1 MARLIISSPDGKNG
15 NLQLTKPLITIGRG
29 NANDLVLNDSSI
41 SRFHAVIKL
50 RDSAISI
57 ADRGSTNGVILNE
70 QKISQESELK
80 NGDVATIGRYTLRL
94 EQVDEKELQV
104 RRGQWPSTLNQIIQG
119 RPEHAP
125 LGRSPEPSPSSSE
138 LTDLASR
145 VKKLERENYLLTVL
159 YEAGKAL
166 NSKLAVEHIC
176 EQVVSL
182 ACLIEGVER
191 GFVMLFDATGEVV
204 RQSEVRYRDPGS
216 AANRPL
222 TASRAKAARA
232 GSPDRVPIPSAKNAE
247 RMGAPQTT
255 QAASPGAGDPG
266 PQIILSKSVL
276 DLIRKEKQ
284 PILIEDV
291 RDDERFS
298 GSESLKIS
306 GLRSA
311 MCAPLLGKERLFGI
325 LYVDNLEKASAFT
338 QEELNVFALVAA
350 QAGAAID
357 NAAAHEKIAEQS
369 LQRSALERFL
379 SPEVAEM
386 VVANPDIRLGGVNQE
401 VTVMFAD
408 IRGFTPMSENLEPE
422 RVVEILNE
430 YFTRVTDV
438 IFDNGG
444 TLDKYIGDA
453 VMAVFGAPISKGN
466 DAKNAV
472 NSAIQIQRLLIELN
486 RDAAARNW
494 PELRVGI
501 GINTG
506 TAVAGNI
513 GSPKRLDYTV
523 VGDTVN
529 TAQRLMANAE
539 ACQILISESTAA
551 MLGASFDVER
561 LPELKVKGRSEAV
574 PVFSVRWAEAA
585 VVAPTVTR
593 KRRPARGASP
603 SRSRKAST

>member
-15 NLQLTKPLITIGRG
+15 ILELNKPVITVGRG
-29 NANDLVLNDSSI
+29 NANDLVLNDASV

-50 RDSAISI
+50 RDNSI
-57 ADRGSTNGVILNE
+57 FVADRGSTNGIVLNDA
-70 QKISQESELK
+70 KISKETELN
-80 NGDVATIGRYTLRL
+80 NGDVALVGRYRLRL
-94 EQVDEKELQV
+94 ENVDEKGIQV
-104 RRGQWPSTLNQIIQG
+104 RRGEWPSTLNNIMRDRADQTAL
-119 RPEHAP
+119 P
-125 LGRSPEPSPSSSE
+125 RSSPPSSSE
-138 LTDLASR
+138 LTDLAGR

-166 NSKLAVEHIC
+166 SSKLALEHIC
-176 EQVVSL
+176 EQVISL

-191 GFVMLFDATGEVV
+191 GFVMLFDERGEVV
-204 RQSEVRYRDPGS
+204 RQSEVRYRDPAS
-216 AANRPL
+216 AE
-222 TASRAKAARA
+222 SR
-232 GSPDRVPIPSAKNAE
+232 
-247 RMGAPQTT
+247 
-255 QAASPGAGDPG
+255 

-276 DLIRKEKQ
+276 ELIRKERQ
-284 PILIEDV
+284 PILIDDV
-291 RDDERFS
+291 SADERFS

-311 MCAPLLGKERLFGI
+311 MCAPLVGKDQLFGV

-338 QEELNVFALVAA
+338 QDELNVFALVAA
-350 QAGAAID
+350 QAGAAVD
-357 NAAAHEKIAEQS
+357 NAVAHEKIAQQS

-379 SPEVAEM
+379 SPEVVEM

-408 IRGFTPMSENLEPE
+408 IRGFTTMSEAMEPG

-466 DAKNAV
+466 DAAAAV

-486 RDAAARNW
+486 RDAAAREW

-506 TAVAGNI
+506 NAIAGNI
-513 GSPKRLDYTV
+513 GSPRRLDYTV
-523 VGDTVN
+523 VGDAVN
-529 TAQRLMANAE
+529 TAQRLMTNA
-539 ACQILISESTAA
+539 AGGQILISESTAKK
-551 MLGASFDVER
+551 LSKTFDLER

-574 PVFSVRWAEAA
+574 PVFRVNWIEESAET
-585 VVAPTVTR
+585 VVLPKKKRSTR
-593 KRRPARGASP
+593 SASK
-603 SRSRKAST
+603 SRKVST

>member
-15 NLQLTKPLITIGRG
+15 ILELNKPVITVGRG
-29 NANDLVLNDSSI
+29 NANDLVLNDPSV

-50 RDSAISI
+50 RDNSIFI
-57 ADRGSTNGVILNE
+57 ADRGSTNGLVLNDK
-70 QKISQESELK
+70 KISKETELK
-80 NGDVATIGRYTLRL
+80 NGDVALVGLYKLLL
-94 EQVDEKELQV
+94 ENVGEEGIQV
-104 RRGQWPSTLNQIIQG
+104 RRGEWPSTLNNIMHG
-119 RPEHAP
+119 RDEHAVLP
-125 LGRSPEPSPSSSE
+125 RSGAVSRSD
-138 LTDLASR
+138 LTDLSSR
-145 VKKLERENYLLTVL
+145 VKKLERENYLLMVL

-166 NSKLAVEHIC
+166 NSKLALEHIC

-191 GFVMLFDATGEVV
+191 GFVMLFDEHGEVV
-204 RQSEVRYRDPGS
+204 RQSEVRYRDPSSSGS
-216 AANRPL
+216 R
-222 TASRAKAARA
+222 
-232 GSPDRVPIPSAKNAE
+232 
-247 RMGAPQTT
+247 
-255 QAASPGAGDPG
+255 

-276 DLIRKEKQ
+276 EMVRKEKQ
-284 PILIEDV
+284 PILIDDV
-291 RDDERFS
+291 SEDERFS

-311 MCAPLLGKERLFGI
+311 MCAPLVGKEQLFGV

-338 QEELNVFALVAA
+338 QDELNVFALVAA
-350 QAGAAID
+350 QAGAAVD
-357 NAAAHEKIAEQS
+357 NAMAHEKIAQQS

-379 SPEVAEM
+379 SPEVVEM

-408 IRGFTPMSENLEPE
+408 IRGFTTMSETMEPG

-444 TLDKYIGDA
+444 TLDKYMGDA

-466 DAKNAV
+466 DAANAV

-501 GINTG
+501 GVNTG
-506 TAVAGNI
+506 NAIAGNI
-513 GSPKRLDYTV
+513 GSPRRLDYTV
-523 VGDTVN
+523 VGDAVN
-529 TAQRLMANAE
+529 TAQRLMTNAE
-539 ACQILISESTAA
+539 GGQVLISESTAKK
-551 MLGASFDVER
+551 LGKNFDLER
-561 LPELKVKGRSEAV
+561 LPELKVKGRNEAV
-574 PVFSVRWAEAA
+574 PVFRVEWAEKSAA
-585 VVAPTVTR
+585 TVALPK
-593 KRRPARGASP
+593 KRRPTRGAMQ
-603 SRSRKAST
+603 SRKTST

>member
-15 NLQLTKPLITIGRG
+15 ILELNKPVITVGRG
-29 NANDLVLNDSSI
+29 NANDLVLNDSSV

-50 RDSAISI
+50 RDNSI
-57 ADRGSTNGVILNE
+57 FVADRGSTNGIVLND
-70 QKISQESELK
+70 QKINKETELK
-80 NGDVATIGRYTLRL
+80 DGDVALVGLYQLRL
-94 EQVDEKELQV
+94 ENVDEKGIQV
-104 RRGQWPSTLNQIIQG
+104 RRGEWPSTLNNLMRD
-119 RPEHAP
+119 RPEQTALP
-125 LGRSPEPSPSSSE
+125 RSSDTPSSQF
-138 LTDLASR
+138 TDLAGR

-166 NSKLAVEHIC
+166 NAKLALEDIC
-176 EQVVSL
+176 EQVISL

-191 GFVMLFDATGEVV
+191 GFVMLFDERGQVM
-204 RQSEVRYRDPGS
+204 RQSEVRYRNPES
-216 AANRPL
+216 AE
-222 TASRAKAARA
+222 TK
-232 GSPDRVPIPSAKNAE
+232 
-247 RMGAPQTT
+247 
-255 QAASPGAGDPG
+255 
-266 PQIILSKSVL
+266 PQIILSKSVVE
-276 DLIRKEKQ
+276 LIRKERQ

-291 RDDERFS
+291 NADERFS

-311 MCAPLLGKERLFGI
+311 MCAPLVGKDRLFGI

-357 NAAAHEKIAEQS
+357 NAVAHEKIAQQS
-369 LQRSALERFL
+369 VQRSALERFL
-379 SPEVAEM
+379 S
-386 VVANPDIRLGGVNQE
+386 IRLGGVNQE

-408 IRGFTPMSENLEPE
+408 IRGFTTMSEAMEPG

-466 DAKNAV
+466 DAAAAV

-486 RDAAARNW
+486 RDAGARDW

-506 TAVAGNI
+506 HAIAGNI
-513 GSPKRLDYTV
+513 GSPRRLDYTV
-523 VGDTVN
+523 VGDAVN
-529 TAQRLMANAE
+529 TAQRLMTNA
-539 ACQILISESTAA
+539 AGGQILISESTAKK
-551 MLGASFDVER
+551 LGKTGKTIDLER

-574 PVFSVRWAEAA
+574 PVFRVNWVEDTAET
-585 VVAPTVTR
+585 VVLA
-593 KRRPARGASP
+593 KKKRPARSA
-603 SRSRKAST
+603 SRSRKVST

>member
-15 NLQLTKPLITIGRG
+15 ILELNKPVITVGRG
-29 NANDLVLNDSSI
+29 NANDLVLNDSSV

-50 RDSAISI
+50 RDSSI
-57 ADRGSTNGVILNE
+57 FVADRGSTNGIVLNDR
-70 QKISQESELK
+70 KISQETELK
-80 NGDVATIGRYTLRL
+80 DGDIALLGQYRLRL
-94 EQVDEKELQV
+94 ENVDEKGIQV
-104 RRGQWPSTLNQIIQG
+104 RRGEWPSTLNDIMRG
-119 RPEHAP
+119 RTEQSALP
-125 LGRSPEPSPSSSE
+125 RSSDIPSSSQF
-138 LTDLASR
+138 TDLASR

-166 NSKLAVEHIC
+166 NSKLALEHIC

-191 GFVMLFDATGEVV
+191 GFVMLFDEQGEVV
-204 RQSEVRYRDPGS
+204 RQSEVRYRDPTSSGS
-216 AANRPL
+216 RPS
-222 TASRAKAARA
+222 TPTQAKAAR
-232 GSPDRVPIPSAKNAE
+232 S
-247 RMGAPQTT
+247 
-255 QAASPGAGDPG
+255 GDPG
-266 PQIILSKSVL
+266 PQIILSTRVL
-276 DLIRKEKQ
+276 ELVRKERQ

-291 RDDERFS
+291 SADERFS
-298 GSESLKIS
+298 GSESLRIS

-311 MCAPLLGKERLFGI
+311 MCAPLVGKDRLFGI
-325 LYVDNLEKASAFT
+325 LYVDNLERPLAFT

-357 NAAAHEKIAEQS
+357 NAVAHEKIAQQS

-379 SPEVAEM
+379 APEVVEM

-408 IRGFTPMSENLEPE
+408 IRGFTAMSEEMEPA

-466 DAKNAV
+466 DAANAV

-486 RDAAARNW
+486 RDAAARKW

-506 TAVAGNI
+506 NAIAGNI
-513 GSPKRLDYTV
+513 GSPRRLDYTV
-523 VGDTVN
+523 VGDAVN
-529 TAQRLMANAE
+529 TAQRLMTNAVGG
-539 ACQILISESTAA
+539 QILIAESTAGK
-551 MLGASFDVER
+551 LGRNFDLAR

-574 PVFSVRWAEAA
+574 PVFSVGWAEKSDAT
-585 VVAPTVTR
+585 VALPK
-593 KRRPARGASP
+593 KRRPARGA
-603 SRSRKAST
+603 RQSRKSST

>member
-1 MARLIISSPDGKNG
+1 MARLIISAPDGKNG
-15 NLQLTKPLITIGRG
+15 ILELNKPVITMGRG
-29 NANDLVLNDSSI
+29 NANDLVLNDPSV

-50 RDSAISI
+50 RNNSIFI
-57 ADRGSTNGVILNE
+57 ADRGSTNGLLLNDK
-70 QKISQESELK
+70 KITKETELK
-80 NGDVATIGRYTLRL
+80 DGDVALVGLYKLLL
-94 EQVDEKELQV
+94 ENAGEEGIQV
-104 RRGQWPSTLNQIIQG
+104 RRGEWPSTLNHIMHGHDEQAG
-119 RPEHAP
+119 
-125 LGRSPEPSPSSSE
+125 LSRSGPMPQSD
-138 LTDLASR
+138 LTDLSSR

-166 NSKLAVEHIC
+166 NSKLALEDIC

-191 GFVMLFDATGEVV
+191 GFVMLFDERGEVM
-204 RQSEVRYRDPGS
+204 RQSEVRYRDP
-216 AANRPL
+216 AN
-222 TASRAKAARA
+222 SGNK
-232 GSPDRVPIPSAKNAE
+232 
-247 RMGAPQTT
+247 
-255 QAASPGAGDPG
+255 
-266 PQIILSKSVL
+266 PQIILSQSVL
-276 DLIRKEKQ
+276 EMIRKEKQ
-284 PILIEDV
+284 PILIENV
-291 RDDERFS
+291 TEDERFA
-298 GSESLKIS
+298 GSESLRIS

-311 MCAPLLGKERLFGI
+311 MCAPLVGKERLFGI
-325 LYVDNLEKASAFT
+325 LYVDNLERASAFT

-357 NAAAHEKIAEQS
+357 NAAAHEKIAQQA

-379 SPEVAEM
+379 SPEVVEM

-408 IRGFTPMSENLEPE
+408 IRGFTAMSEKMEPSH
-422 RVVEILNE
+422 VVEILNE

-466 DAKNAV
+466 DAASAV

-506 TAVAGNI
+506 NAIAGNI
-513 GSPKRLDYTV
+513 GSPRRLDYTV
-523 VGDTVN
+523 VGDAVN
-529 TAQRLMANAE
+529 TAQRLMTNA
-539 ACQILISESTAA
+539 AGGQVLISESTANK
-551 MLGASFDVER
+551 LGKSFDLER
-561 LPELKVKGRSEAV
+561 LPELKVKGRNEAV
-574 PVFSVRWAEAA
+574 PVFRVGWEEKSGATVVLAKKKRSVKSAL
-585 VVAPTVTR
+585 
-593 KRRPARGASP
+593 KSK
-603 SRSRKAST
+603 KATN

>member
-15 NLQLTKPLITIGRG
+15 ILELNKPVITVGRG
-29 NANDLVLNDSSI
+29 NANDLVLNDSSV

-50 RDSAISI
+50 RDNSI
-57 ADRGSTNGVILNE
+57 FVADRGSTNGIVLNDV
-70 QKISQESELK
+70 KINKETELK
-80 NGDVATIGRYTLRL
+80 DGDVVLVGLYRLRL
-94 EQVDEKELQV
+94 ENVDEKGIQV
-104 RRGQWPSTLNQIIQG
+104 RRGEWPSTLNNIMRDRAQTALP
-119 RPEHAP
+119 RT
-125 LGRSPEPSPSSSE
+125 SDTPSGG
-138 LTDLASR
+138 LTDLATR

-166 NSKLAVEHIC
+166 NAKLELEDIC
-176 EQVVSL
+176 EQVISL

-191 GFVMLFDATGEVV
+191 GFVMLFDERGEVV
-204 RQSEVRYRDPGS
+204 RRSEVRYRDPQS
-216 AANRPL
+216 SEKR
-222 TASRAKAARA
+222 
-232 GSPDRVPIPSAKNAE
+232 
-247 RMGAPQTT
+247 
-255 QAASPGAGDPG
+255 
-266 PQIILSKSVL
+266 PQIILSQSVL
-276 DLIRKEKQ
+276 ELIRKERQ

-291 RDDERFS
+291 SADERFS

-311 MCAPLLGKERLFGI
+311 MCAPLVGKEQLFGV
-325 LYVDNLEKASAFT
+325 LYVDNLERPAAFT
-338 QEELNVFALVAA
+338 QDELNVFALVAA
-350 QAGAAID
+350 QAGAAVD
-357 NAAAHEKIAEQS
+357 NAMAHEKIAQQS

-379 SPEVAEM
+379 SPEVVEM

-401 VTVMFAD
+401 VTVLFAD
-408 IRGFTPMSENLEPE
+408 IRGFTTMSEEMEPG

-466 DAKNAV
+466 DAAAAV
-472 NSAIQIQRLLIELN
+472 NSAIQIQRLLVELN
-486 RDAAARNW
+486 RDAAAREW

-506 TAVAGNI
+506 NAIAGNI
-513 GSPKRLDYTV
+513 GSPRRLDYTV

-529 TAQRLMANAE
+529 TAQRLMTNA
-539 ACQILISESTAA
+539 AGGQILISESTARKI
-551 MLGASFDVER
+551 GKTFDLER

-574 PVFSVRWAEAA
+574 PVFRVNWVEESDAT
-585 VVAPTVTR
+585 VALPK
-593 KRRPARGASP
+593 KRRLSRGAAKP
-603 SRSRKAST
+603 RKVST

>member
-15 NLQLTKPLITIGRG
+15 ILELNKPLITVGRG
-29 NANDLVLNDSSI
+29 NANDLVLNDASV

-50 RDSAISI
+50 RDNSI
-57 ADRGSTNGVILNE
+57 YVADRGSTNGIVLNDE
-70 QKISQESELK
+70 KISKETELK
-80 NGDVATIGRYTLRL
+80 DGDVALVGLYRLRL
-94 EQVDEKELQV
+94 ENVDDKGLQV
-104 RRGQWPSTLNQIIQG
+104 RRGEWPSTLNNIMRD
-119 RPEHAP
+119 RPQQAALP
-125 LGRSPEPSPSSSE
+125 RSSDTHSNE
-138 LTDLASR
+138 LTDLAGR

-166 NSKLAVEHIC
+166 NSKLALEHIC
-176 EQVVSL
+176 EQVISL

-191 GFVMLFDATGEVV
+191 GFVMLFDERGEVA
-204 RQSEVRYRDPGS
+204 RQTEVRYRDPAS
-216 AANRPL
+216 AE
-222 TASRAKAARA
+222 SR
-232 GSPDRVPIPSAKNAE
+232 
-247 RMGAPQTT
+247 
-255 QAASPGAGDPG
+255 
-266 PQIILSKSVL
+266 PQIILSSRVL
-276 DLIRKEKQ
+276 DLIRKERQ
-284 PILIEDV
+284 PILIDDV
-291 RDDERFS
+291 SADERFS

-311 MCAPLLGKERLFGI
+311 MCAPLVGKEQFFGV

-338 QEELNVFALVAA
+338 QDELNVFALVAA
-350 QAGAAID
+350 QAGAAVD
-357 NAAAHEKIAEQS
+357 NAFAHEKIAQQS

-379 SPEVAEM
+379 SPEVVEM

-408 IRGFTPMSENLEPE
+408 IRGFTTMSETMEPG

-466 DAKNAV
+466 DAAAAV
-472 NSAIQIQRLLIELN
+472 NSAMQIQRLLIELN
-486 RDAAARNW
+486 RDAAAREW

-506 TAVAGNI
+506 NAIAGNI
-513 GSPKRLDYTV
+513 GSPRRLDYTV
-523 VGDTVN
+523 VGDAVN
-529 TAQRLMANAE
+529 TAQRLMTNA
-539 ACQILISESTAA
+539 AGGQILISESTAKK
-551 MLGASFDVER
+551 LGKTGKTIDLDR

-574 PVFSVRWAEAA
+574 PVFRVNWGEQSAET
-585 VVAPTVTR
+585 VVLP
-593 KRRPARGASP
+593 KKKRPARSATQ
-603 SRSRKAST
+603 SRKFTEKPEKKTT

>member
-15 NLQLTKPLITIGRG
+15 IMELSKPLTTIGRG
-29 NANDLVLNDSSI
+29 NANDVVLNDSSI

-50 RDSAISI
+50 RDGAVFI
-57 ADRGSTNGVILNE
+57 ADRGSTNGVLLNDE
-70 QKISQESELK
+70 KIQQETELK
-80 NGDVATIGRYTLRL
+80 SGDVATIGRYSLRL
-94 EQVDEKELQV
+94 EQVEEKDLQV

-119 RPEHAP
+119 RPERPP
-125 LGRSPEPSPSSSE
+125 LARVAEPSPSSSAM
-138 LTDLASR
+138 TDLASR

-176 EQVVSL
+176 EQMVSL

-191 GFVMLFDATGEVV
+191 GFVMLFDESGTVV
-204 RQSEVRYRDPGS
+204 RQSEVRYRNPES
-216 AANRPL
+216 AENRP
-222 TASRAKAARA
+222 
-232 GSPDRVPIPSAKNAE
+232 E
-247 RMGAPQTT
+247 
-255 QAASPGAGDPG
+255 
-266 PQIILSKSVL
+266 IILSKSVL

-291 RDDERFS
+291 SADERFS

-357 NAAAHEKIAEQS
+357 NAAAHEKIAQQA

-401 VTVMFAD
+401 VTVLFAD
-408 IRGFTPMSENLEPE
+408 IRDFTPMSENLEPA

-444 TLDKYIGDA
+444 MLDKYIGDA

-466 DAKNAV
+466 DARNAV
-472 NSAIQIQRLLIELN
+472 NSAIQIQRLLVELN
-486 RDAAARNW
+486 RDSAARDW
-494 PELRVGI
+494 PKLRVGI

-513 GSPKRLDYTV
+513 GSPRRLDYTV

-529 TAQRLMANAE
+529 IAQRLMANAE
-539 ACQILISESTAA
+539 GGEILISESTAA
-551 MLGASFDVER
+551 TLGGSFDMER

-574 PVFSVRWAEAA
+574 PVFSVSWPVRPTEA
-585 VVAPTVTR
+585 VNTKK
-593 KRRPARGASP
+593 KRRPARGAP
-603 SRSRKAST
+603 LSRKSSI

>member
-15 NLQLTKPLITIGRG
+15 ILELNKPLITVGRG
-29 NANDLVLNDSSI
+29 NANDLVLNDASV
-41 SRFHAVIKL
+41 SRFHAVFKL
-50 RDSAISI
+50 RDNSI
-57 ADRGSTNGVILNE
+57 FVADRGSTNGIVLNDE
-70 QKISQESELK
+70 KISKETELK
-80 NGDVATIGRYTLRL
+80 DGDVALLGLYRLRL
-94 EQVDEKELQV
+94 ENVDDKGLQV
-104 RRGQWPSTLNQIIQG
+104 RRGEWPSTLNNLMRD
-119 RPEHAP
+119 RPQQAALP
-125 LGRSPEPSPSSSE
+125 RSSDTHSNE
-138 LTDLASR
+138 LTDLAGR

-166 NSKLAVEHIC
+166 SSKLALEHIC
-176 EQVVSL
+176 EQVISL

-191 GFVMLFDATGEVV
+191 GFVMLFDERGEVAK
-204 RQSEVRYRDPGS
+204 QTEVRYRDPAS
-216 AANRPL
+216 AS
-222 TASRAKAARA
+222 SR
-232 GSPDRVPIPSAKNAE
+232 
-247 RMGAPQTT
+247 
-255 QAASPGAGDPG
+255 

-276 DLIRKEKQ
+276 ELIRKERQ
-284 PILIEDV
+284 PILIDDV
-291 RDDERFS
+291 SADERFS

-311 MCAPLLGKERLFGI
+311 MCAPLVGKEQLFGV

-338 QEELNVFALVAA
+338 QDELNVFALVAA
-350 QAGAAID
+350 QAGAAVD
-357 NAAAHEKIAEQS
+357 NAMAHEKIAQQS

-379 SPEVAEM
+379 SPEVVEM

-408 IRGFTPMSENLEPE
+408 IRGFTTMSEAMEPA

-466 DAKNAV
+466 DAAAAV
-472 NSAIQIQRLLIELN
+472 NSAIQIQRLLVELN
-486 RDAAARNW
+486 RDAAAREW

-506 TAVAGNI
+506 SAIAGNI
-513 GSPKRLDYTV
+513 GSPRRLDYTV
-523 VGDTVN
+523 VGDAVN
-529 TAQRLMANAE
+529 TAQRLMTNA
-539 ACQILISESTAA
+539 AGGQILISESTAKK
-551 MLGASFDVER
+551 LGKTGKTIDLER

-574 PVFSVRWAEAA
+574 PVFRVNWVEESAET
-585 VVAPTVTR
+585 VVLP
-593 KRRPARGASP
+593 KKKRPARSA
-603 SRSRKAST
+603 SRSRKVST

>member
-15 NLQLTKPLITIGRG
+15 ILELNKPVITVGRG
-29 NANDLVLNDSSI
+29 NANDLVLNDPSV

-50 RDSAISI
+50 RDNSIFI
-57 ADRGSTNGVILNE
+57 ADRGSTNGIVLNDK
-70 QKISQESELK
+70 KISKETELK
-80 NGDVATIGRYTLRL
+80 NGDVALVGLYKLLL
-94 EQVDEKELQV
+94 ESVDEQGIQV
-104 RRGQWPSTLNQIIQG
+104 RRGEWPSTLNHIMSG
-119 RPEHAP
+119 RVEQAVLP
-125 LGRSPEPSPSSSE
+125 RSSDVSSSE
-138 LTDLASR
+138 LSDLAVR

-166 NSKLAVEHIC
+166 NSKLALEHIC

-191 GFVMLFDATGEVV
+191 GFVMLFDEHGEVV
-204 RQSEVRYRDPGS
+204 RQSEVRYRNPETSG
-216 AANRPL
+216 
-222 TASRAKAARA
+222 AR
-232 GSPDRVPIPSAKNAE
+232 
-247 RMGAPQTT
+247 
-255 QAASPGAGDPG
+255 
-266 PQIILSKSVL
+266 PQIILSTRVL
-276 DLIRKEKQ
+276 EMVRKERQ

-291 RDDERFS
+291 SADERFS

-311 MCAPLLGKERLFGI
+311 MCAPLVGTDRLFGI
-325 LYVDNLEKASAFT
+325 LYVDNLERASAFT

-357 NAAAHEKIAEQS
+357 NAVAHEKIAQQS

-379 SPEVAEM
+379 APEVVEM

-408 IRGFTPMSENLEPE
+408 IRGFTAMSEDMEPG

-466 DAKNAV
+466 DAASAV
-472 NSAIQIQRLLIELN
+472 TSAIQIQRLLIELN

-506 TAVAGNI
+506 SAIAGNI
-513 GSPKRLDYTV
+513 GSPRRLDYTV
-523 VGDTVN
+523 VGDAVN
-529 TAQRLMANAE
+529 TAQRLMTNASGG
-539 ACQILISESTAA
+539 QILISESTAKK
-551 MLGASFDVER
+551 LSKNFDLER

-574 PVFSVRWAEAA
+574 PVFRVGWAEKPAA
-585 VVAPTVTR
+585 TVALPK
-593 KRRPARGASP
+593 KRRPAKGAAQ
-603 SRSRKAST
+603 SRKSST

>member
-15 NLQLTKPLITIGRG
+15 ILELNKPLTTVGRG
-29 NANDLVLNDSSI
+29 NANDLVLNDASV
-41 SRFHAVIKL
+41 SRFHAVVKL
-50 RDSAISI
+50 RENSIFI
-57 ADRGSTNGVILNE
+57 ADRGSTNGIALNDE
-70 QKISQESELK
+70 KINKETELK
-80 NGDVATIGRYTLRL
+80 DGDVALVGLYRLRL
-94 EQVDEKELQV
+94 ENVDDKGLQV
-104 RRGQWPSTLNQIIQG
+104 RRGEWPSTLNNIMRE
-119 RPEHAP
+119 RPQQATLP
-125 LGRSPEPSPSSSE
+125 RSGDTHSE
-138 LTDLASR
+138 LIDLASR

-166 NSKLAVEHIC
+166 SSKLALEHIC
-176 EQVVSL
+176 EQVISL

-191 GFVMLFDATGEVV
+191 GFVMLFDERGEVAK
-204 RQSEVRYRDPGS
+204 QTEVRYRDPASSGS
-216 AANRPL
+216 R
-222 TASRAKAARA
+222 
-232 GSPDRVPIPSAKNAE
+232 
-247 RMGAPQTT
+247 
-255 QAASPGAGDPG
+255 
-266 PQIILSKSVL
+266 PQIILSTRVL
-276 DLIRKEKQ
+276 ELIRKERQ
-284 PILIEDV
+284 PILIDDV
-291 RDDERFS
+291 SADERFS

-311 MCAPLLGKERLFGI
+311 MCAPLVGKEQLFGV

-338 QEELNVFALVAA
+338 QDELNVFALVAA
-350 QAGAAID
+350 QAGAAVD
-357 NAAAHEKIAEQS
+357 NAMAHEKIAQQS

-379 SPEVAEM
+379 SPEVVEM

-408 IRGFTPMSENLEPE
+408 IRGFTTMSEAMEPA

-466 DAKNAV
+466 DAAAAV
-472 NSAIQIQRLLIELN
+472 NSAMQIQRLLIELN

-506 TAVAGNI
+506 YAIAGNI
-513 GSPKRLDYTV
+513 GSPRRLDYTV
-523 VGDTVN
+523 VGDAVN
-529 TAQRLMANAE
+529 TAQRLMSNA
-539 ACQILISESTAA
+539 AGGQILISESTAKK
-551 MLGASFDVER
+551 LGKTGKMIDLER

-574 PVFSVRWAEAA
+574 PVFRVNWVEESAET
-585 VVAPTVTR
+585 VVLPKK
-593 KRRPARGASP
+593 KRSARSA
-603 SRSRKAST
+603 SRSRKVST

>member
-15 NLQLTKPLITIGRG
+15 ILELNKPVITVGRG
-29 NANDLVLNDSSI
+29 NANDLVLNDSSV

-50 RDSAISI
+50 RDNSI
-57 ADRGSTNGVILNE
+57 FVADRGSTNGIVLNDV
-70 QKISQESELK
+70 KINKETELK
-80 NGDVATIGRYTLRL
+80 DGDVVLVGLYRLRL
-94 EQVDEKELQV
+94 ENVDEKGIQV
-104 RRGQWPSTLNQIIQG
+104 RRGEWPSTLNNIMRDRAQTSL
-119 RPEHAP
+119 P
-125 LGRSPEPSPSSSE
+125 RSADVPSGG
-138 LTDLASR
+138 LTDLATR

-166 NSKLAVEHIC
+166 NAKLELEDIC
-176 EQVVSL
+176 EQVISL

-191 GFVMLFDATGEVV
+191 GFVMLFNERGDVV
-204 RQSEVRYRDPGS
+204 RQSEVRYRDPQS
-216 AANRPL
+216 
-222 TASRAKAARA
+222 S
-232 GSPDRVPIPSAKNAE
+232 E
-247 RMGAPQTT
+247 RR
-255 QAASPGAGDPG
+255 
-266 PQIILSKSVL
+266 PQIILSQSVL
-276 DLIRKEKQ
+276 ELIRKERQ

-291 RDDERFS
+291 SADERFS

-311 MCAPLLGKERLFGI
+311 MCAPLVGKDQLFGV
-325 LYVDNLEKASAFT
+325 LYVDNLERPAAFT

-350 QAGAAID
+350 QAGAAVD
-357 NAAAHEKIAEQS
+357 NAMAHEKIAQQS

-379 SPEVAEM
+379 SPEVVEM
-386 VVANPDIRLGGVNQE
+386 VVANPDIRLGGINQE

-408 IRGFTPMSENLEPE
+408 IRGFTTMSEEMEPG

-466 DAKNAV
+466 DAAAAV
-472 NSAIQIQRLLIELN
+472 NSAIQIQRLLVELN
-486 RDAAARNW
+486 RDAAARQW

-506 TAVAGNI
+506 SAIAGNI
-513 GSPKRLDYTV
+513 GSPRRLDYTV
-523 VGDTVN
+523 VGDAVN
-529 TAQRLMANAE
+529 TAQRLMTNA
-539 ACQILISESTAA
+539 AGGQILISESTARK
-551 MLGASFDVER
+551 LGKTFDLER

-574 PVFSVRWAEAA
+574 PVFRVNWVEESAA
-585 VVAPTVTR
+585 TVVLPK
-593 KRRPARGASP
+593 KRRSTRSAVK
-603 SRSRKAST
+603 SRKVST

>member
-15 NLQLTKPLITIGRG
+15 ILELNKPVITVGRG
-29 NANDLVLNDSSI
+29 NANDLVLNDASV
-41 SRFHAVIKL
+41 SRFHAVFKL
-50 RDSAISI
+50 RDNSI
-57 ADRGSTNGVILNE
+57 FVADRGSTNGIVLNDE
-70 QKISQESELK
+70 KISKETELK
-80 NGDVATIGRYTLRL
+80 NGDVALLGLYRLRL
-94 EQVDEKELQV
+94 ENVDDKGLQV
-104 RRGQWPSTLNQIIQG
+104 RRGEWPSTLNNIMRDRTQQAAL
-119 RPEHAP
+119 P
-125 LGRSPEPSPSSSE
+125 RSSDTHSNE
-138 LTDLASR
+138 LTDLAGR

-166 NSKLAVEHIC
+166 SSKLALEHIC
-176 EQVVSL
+176 EQVISL

-191 GFVMLFDATGEVV
+191 GFVMLFDERGEVAK
-204 RQSEVRYRDPGS
+204 QTEVRYRDPS
-216 AANRPL
+216 
-222 TASRAKAARA
+222 SA
-232 GSPDRVPIPSAKNAE
+232 GSR
-247 RMGAPQTT
+247 
-255 QAASPGAGDPG
+255 
-266 PQIILSKSVL
+266 PQIILSTRVL
-276 DLIRKEKQ
+276 ELIRKERQ
-284 PILIEDV
+284 PILIDDV
-291 RDDERFS
+291 SADERFT

-311 MCAPLLGKERLFGI
+311 MCAPLVGKDQLFGV

-338 QEELNVFALVAA
+338 QDELNVFALVAA
-350 QAGAAID
+350 QAGAAVD
-357 NAAAHEKIAEQS
+357 NAMAHEKIAQQS

-379 SPEVAEM
+379 SPEVVEM

-408 IRGFTPMSENLEPE
+408 IRGFTTMSETMEPG

-466 DAKNAV
+466 DAAAAV

-486 RDAAARNW
+486 RDAAAREW

-506 TAVAGNI
+506 NAIAGNI
-513 GSPKRLDYTV
+513 GSPRRLDYTV
-523 VGDTVN
+523 VGDAVN
-529 TAQRLMANAE
+529 TAQRLMTNA
-539 ACQILISESTAA
+539 AGGQILISETTAKK
-551 MLGASFDVER
+551 LGKTGKTIDLER

-574 PVFSVRWAEAA
+574 PVFRVNWVEQSAET
-585 VVAPTVTR
+585 VVLPKK
-593 KRRPARGASP
+593 KRSARSA
-603 SRSRKAST
+603 SRSRKVST

>member
-15 NLQLTKPLITIGRG
+15 ILELNKPLITVGRG
-29 NANDLVLNDSSI
+29 NANDLVLNDGSV

-50 RDSAISI
+50 RDNSI
-57 ADRGSTNGVILNE
+57 FVADRGSTNGIVLNDE
-70 QKISQESELK
+70 KINQETELK
-80 NGDVATIGRYTLRL
+80 NGDVALVGLYRLRL
-94 EQVDEKELQV
+94 ENVDDKGLLV
-104 RRGQWPSTLNQIIQG
+104 RRGEWPSTLNNIMRD
-119 RPEHAP
+119 RPDQAALP
-125 LGRSPEPSPSSSE
+125 RSSDTHSNE
-138 LTDLASR
+138 LTDLAGR

-166 NSKLAVEHIC
+166 SSKLDLEHIC
-176 EQVVSL
+176 EQVISL

-191 GFVMLFDATGEVV
+191 GFVMLFDERGEVA
-204 RQSEVRYRDPGS
+204 RQTEVRYRDP
-216 AANRPL
+216 
-222 TASRAKAARA
+222 ASA
-232 GSPDRVPIPSAKNAE
+232 GSK
-247 RMGAPQTT
+247 
-255 QAASPGAGDPG
+255 
-266 PQIILSKSVL
+266 PQIILSTRVL
-276 DLIRKEKQ
+276 DLIRKERQ
-284 PILIEDV
+284 PILIDDV
-291 RDDERFS
+291 SSDERFS

-311 MCAPLLGKERLFGI
+311 MCAPLVGKKQLFGV

-338 QEELNVFALVAA
+338 QDELNVFALVAA
-350 QAGAAID
+350 QAGAAVD
-357 NAAAHEKIAEQS
+357 NAMAHEKIAQQS

-379 SPEVAEM
+379 SPEVVEM

-408 IRGFTPMSENLEPE
+408 IRGFTTMSETMEPG

-466 DAKNAV
+466 DAAAAV
-472 NSAIQIQRLLIELN
+472 NSAMQIQRLLIELN
-486 RDAAARNW
+486 RDAAAREW

-506 TAVAGNI
+506 NAIAGNI
-513 GSPKRLDYTV
+513 GSPRRLDYTV
-523 VGDTVN
+523 VGDAVN
-529 TAQRLMANAE
+529 TAQRLMSNA
-539 ACQILISESTAA
+539 AGGQILISESTAKK
-551 MLGASFDVER
+551 LGKSGKTIDLER

-574 PVFSVRWAEAA
+574 PVFRVNWVEQSAET
-585 VVAPTVTR
+585 VVLPKK
-593 KRRPARGASP
+593 KRPSRSA
-603 SRSRKAST
+603 SRSRKVST